1 MLPHGARRVRYRRQ
15 NGLMPDPP
23 HTGDE
28 AIIMSGPF
36 EGKVGTVAAIDGD
49 VASVTVD
56 VFARETPVQVPL
68 AELVVQPGET

>member
-1 MLPHGARRVRYRRQ
+1 
-15 NGLMPDPP
+15 
-23 HTGDE
+23 
-28 AIIMSGPF
+28 MSGPF

-49 VASVTVD
+49 VASVTVV